1 MVESILIER
10 GSTAGDVRQDTSLK
24 RRLTA
29 AKPHPSIPSH
39 IVRKEAQLGHTNLLG
54 DISGIT
60 INKYIGSTDK
70 DY

>member
-1 MVESILIER
+1 MGESILIER
-10 GSTAGDVRQDTSLK
+10 GSAAGDGRQDTSLK

-39 IVRKEAQLGHTNLLG
+39 IVKKEAQLGHTNLLG

-60 INKYIGSTDK
+60 INRYTTLSSS
-70 DY
+70 